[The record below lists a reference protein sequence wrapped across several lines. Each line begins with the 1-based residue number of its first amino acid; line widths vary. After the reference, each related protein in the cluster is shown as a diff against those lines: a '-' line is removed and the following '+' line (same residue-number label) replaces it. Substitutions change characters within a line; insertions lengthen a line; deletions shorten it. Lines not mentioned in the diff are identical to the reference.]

1 MKIFNMALTALALL
15 PVAAQAQEAKPVV
28 RVVHA
33 DLNLQ
38 TKAGVKTLDRRLA
51 WAIRSVC
58 LASESTVDTG
68 RQFAARRC
76 VLKKT
81 AEMAALRNQVVAA
94 QVSRAQMAGGS
105 R

>member
-1 MKIFNMALTALALL
+1 MKFFNIALAVLALL
-15 PVAAQAQEAKPVV
+15 PVAAHAQEAKPVV

-38 TKAGVKTLDRRLA
+38 TKAGIKTFDRRLA
-51 WAIRSVC
+51 SAIRSVC
-58 LASESTVDTG
+58 LASEATVDTG

-81 AEMAALRNQVVAA
+81 AEMAALRNQAVAA
-94 QVSRAQMAGGS
+94 QASRAQMAGGS